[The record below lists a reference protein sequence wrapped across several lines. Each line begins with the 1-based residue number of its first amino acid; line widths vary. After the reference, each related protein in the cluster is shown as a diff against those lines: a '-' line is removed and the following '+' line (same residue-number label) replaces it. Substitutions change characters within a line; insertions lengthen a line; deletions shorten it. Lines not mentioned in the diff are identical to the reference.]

1 MAKIFWGILV
11 GLVAGIAVALAAA
24 WSMAGELMFEERE
37 SPFTV
42 EETVAR
48 IQHNIEAAGNGWS
61 LSGLR
66 YPARPVEAAG
76 GNVLPVMLIEA
87 CSTNYSGPILK
98 DDRVRFLSLLMPC
111 KIGVYKKNDGKVYI
125 GIMNVGLLSR
135 LFGANVGEIMGHVV
149 KDQESFLAMDPAKPA
164 PPLIVP
170 NARGDGGSGGQPAGA
185 AGGC

>member
-1 MAKIFWGILV
+1 MSKLIGGLIA
-11 GLVAGIAVALAAA
+11 GLVLGIAAALALA
-24 WSMAGELMFEERE
+24 WNMAGSMMFEERE

-66 YPARPVEAAG
+66 YPARPIEAAG

-87 CSTNYSGPILK
+87 CSTHYSMPILK

-111 KIGVYKKNDGKVYI
+111 KISVYKKSDGKVYI

-135 LFGANVGEIMGHVV
+135 LFGTATGETMAHVV
-149 KDQESFLAMDPAKPA
+149 RDQESFLVMDPTKPA

-170 NARGDGGSGGQPAGA
+170 NARGDGGSGGQAAP

>member
-1 MAKIFWGILV
+1 MSKLIT
-11 GLVAGIAVALAAA
+11 GLFAGLALGVAATLALA
-24 WSMAGELMFEERE
+24 WNMAGRLMFEERE

-48 IQHNIEAAGNGWS
+48 IQHNIEAAGNGWA

-66 YPARPVEAAG
+66 YPIRPIQAAG
-76 GNVLPVMLIEA
+76 GNALPALLIEA

-98 DDRVRFLSLLMPC
+98 NDRVRFLSLLMPC
-111 KIGVYKKNDGKVYI
+111 KIGVYKKNDGKTYI

-135 LFGANVGEIMGHVV
+135 LFGADVGGIMSHVV
-149 KDQESFLAMDPAKPA
+149 KDQESFLVMDPARPA

-170 NARGDGGSGGQPAGA
+170 NARGDGGSGGQAAP

>member
-1 MAKIFWGILV
+1 MPKFVGGLIA
-11 GLVAGIAVALAAA
+11 GLVLGIAAALTLA
-24 WSMAGELMFEERE
+24 WNMAGGMMFEERE

-48 IQHNIEAAGNGWS
+48 IQHNIEAAGNGWA

-87 CSTNYSGPILK
+87 CSTQYSGPILK

-111 KIGVYKKNDGKVYI
+111 KISVYKKSDGKVHI

-135 LFGANVGEIMGHVV
+135 LFGASVGEIMAHVV
-149 KDQESFLAMDPAKPA
+149 RDQESFLVMDPAKPA

-170 NARGDGGSGGQPAGA
+170 NVRSDGGSGGQAAP